1 MVLVYCDFWAPI
13 LKILSNYLIF
23 IVAFVTWDKHIDK
36 YIRWAHIIVSQWY
49 NLTQGYIW
57 HICQFRW
64 LFLVLHLIPWV
75 TATGCAILLS
85 VYQTRQG
92 PRLTWKKS
100 GGGTKYLK
108 SGILTLATFISAKMH
123 FFDQSQAFLELP
135 MHEFSESV
143 EKPKK
148 N

>member
-1 MVLVYCDFWAPI
+1 M
-13 LKILSNYLIF
+13 S
-23 IVAFVTWDKHIDK
+23 
-36 YIRWAHIIVSQWY
+36 S
-49 NLTQGYIW
+49 
-57 HICQFRW
+57 
-64 LFLVLHLIPWV
+64 
-75 TATGCAILLS
+75 LLGS
-85 VYQTRQG
+85 IQTPRQG

>member
-1 MVLVYCDFWAPI
+1 MNGNDTVQNARSSEYF
-13 LKILSNYLIF
+13 
-23 IVAFVTWDKHIDK
+23 
-36 YIRWAHIIVSQWY
+36 
-49 NLTQGYIW
+49 
-57 HICQFRW
+57 
-64 LFLVLHLIPWV
+64 
-75 TATGCAILLS
+75 
-85 VYQTRQG
+85 TRQG

>member
-1 MVLVYCDFWAPI
+1 MFTSYKF
-13 LKILSNYLIF
+13 K
-23 IVAFVTWDKHIDK
+23 
-36 YIRWAHIIVSQWY
+36 SQFEWP
-49 NLTQGYIW
+49 GYT
-57 HICQFRW
+57 R
-64 LFLVLHLIPWV
+64 PD
-75 TATGCAILLS
+75 
-85 VYQTRQG
+85 QTRPRQG

-143 EKPKK
+143 EKRKK

>member
-1 MVLVYCDFWAPI
+1 MRE
-13 LKILSNYLIF
+13 ILSQLPEQDIKIFCNVNHLYLCQKLREEKKATLCKAVF
-23 IVAFVTWDKHIDK
+23 SGNWHDRSRRLHNHGQ
-36 YIRWAHIIVSQWY
+36 YII
-49 NLTQGYIW
+49 
-57 HICQFRW
+57 
-64 LFLVLHLIPWV
+64 
-75 TATGCAILLS
+75 
-85 VYQTRQG
+85 TRQG

-100 GGGTKYLK
+100 GGGPKYLK